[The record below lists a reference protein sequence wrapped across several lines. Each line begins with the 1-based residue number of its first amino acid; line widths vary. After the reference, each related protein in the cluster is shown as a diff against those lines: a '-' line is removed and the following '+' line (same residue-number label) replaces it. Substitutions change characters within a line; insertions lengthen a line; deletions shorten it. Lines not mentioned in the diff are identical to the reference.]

1 MSTTVA
7 AFLVESVGYGPMSK
21 LTAFERPPK
30 ARPGAAAPHQFRLL
44 GKKVLI
50 TDEHGR
56 WALLTRPEYDRFVAG
71 IGPEDPLWPVL
82 QPRGFLAGAFDF
94 DAAAR
99 RQFERSLLSWK
110 GPGSHAL
117 LLDGMDLDGA
127 RRTVE
132 FVFSCPGPQ
141 LTLELIFD
149 DADAVWPVVWFIV
162 QYARR
167 KGEWSRRPV
176 FLVARARTMSPDQAD
191 FLRSH
196 GVTRCAD
203 LALDGKP
210 DMSKAPA
217 FRAQRARAR
226 LGPGAAEPAAWARW
240 LEKWGFES
248 ARLLP
253 ASLDEKGAAAFA
265 IFHSGFLGWLLE
277 HGEES
282 NLRDE
287 WVLGLLGGRLWN
299 LPGMDVLEQLAYDGA
314 GRVYT
319 SEAAAGDAELALG
332 SVSTLRYQDLPRLP
346 ATGAVIAASHPDNQ
360 PLCAQC
366 AYRPF
371 CAVPPSINNNYQGS
385 VWGQTPS
392 SAACSVQMGIM
403 DRILESLNDEKC
415 LNLLNKWSVDMV

>member
-1 MSTTVA
+1 MSR
-7 AFLVESVGYGPMSK
+7 
-21 LTAFERPPK
+21 LTSFEKPPK
-30 ARPGAAAPHQFRLL
+30 ARAGAAAPHQYRLL
-44 GKKVLI
+44 GEKVLI
-50 TDEHGR
+50 ADEHGR

-71 IGPEDPLWPVL
+71 IGPSDPLWPVL

-99 RQFERSLLSWK
+99 RQFERGLLSWK
-110 GPGSHAL
+110 GPGLHVL
-117 LLDGMDLDGA
+117 LLDGAAGAMDLDAA
-127 RRTVE
+127 RATVD

-141 LTLELIFD
+141 LTLELVFD

-176 FLVARARTMSPDQAD
+176 FLIARARTMSPDRAD

-196 GVTRCAD
+196 GVTRRAV
-203 LALDGKP
+203 LELDGKP
-210 DMSKAPA
+210 DMGKAPA
-217 FRAQRARAR
+217 FRAQRALAR
-226 LGPGAAEPAAWARW
+226 LGSGAAEPAAWARW
-240 LEKWGFES
+240 FEKWGFES
-248 ARLLP
+248 ARLIP
-253 ASLDEKGAAAFA
+253 ASLDEEGAAAFA
-265 IFHSGFLGWLLE
+265 EFHSGFLSWLVE
-277 HGEES
+277 HGEGV

-287 WVLGLLGGRLWN
+287 WVLGLLGGRLWD

-314 GRVYT
+314 GTVYA
-319 SEAAAGDAELALG
+319 SEEAAGDAELALG
-332 SVSTLRYQDLPRLP
+332 SIATLRYRDLPGLP
-346 ATGAVIAASHPDNQ
+346 ATGAVIAASHPDDQ
-360 PLCAQC
+360 PLCSQC

-371 CAVPPSINNNYQGS
+371 CAVPPSINKKQQGS
-385 VWGQTPS
+385 LWGQTPS